1 MSSGNIPMQQKNA
14 NRLSNAGPSLAA
26 ADLFIDRLENLWLM
40 MAIGHAKEAA
50 REGLTLPN
58 GIYSLN

>member
-1 MSSGNIPMQQKNA
+1 MQQKNA

-50 REGLTLPN
+50 REVLTLPN